1 MCTVP
6 PVAATLGRGAPMLSS
21 QSTAS
26 ALFSAMVVTRA
37 RSLMPWP
44 PFMVSSMNSGTPL
57 SVMSSAAWNLV
68 SAQFMPPEA
77 FRLLPP
83 TKGIFSSTSTFAPSW
98 VARTAAVRPA
108 PPAPTITTSQSSVS
122 TVFSAAAAESGA
134 TSKGAASMPASASA
148 CRMASL
154 MALLVTVA
162 PAMPSTAMLL
172 AATISPG
179 SFSTATVPMPSV
191 SFCSTTSTA

>member
-6 PVAATLGRGAPMLSS
+6 PVAATLGSGAPMLSS

-26 ALFSAMVVTRA
+26 ALFSAIVTTRS

-57 SVMSSAAWNLV
+57 SVMSRAAWNFV

-122 TVFSAAAAESGA
+122 AVFSAAAAASGA
-134 TSKGAASMPASASA
+134 TSKGAVSMPESASA
-148 CRMASL
+148 RFTASL

-162 PAMPSTAMLL
+162 PAMASTAMLL

-179 SFSTATVPMPSV
+179 SFSTATEPMPGV
-191 SFCSTTSTA
+191 SFCSSTSTA